1 MYTSS
6 DIQRMLGPHL
16 EETTGPA
23 TAWITDLVYDSRQIR
38 RPQSSLFVALRG
50 TRSDGHLFI
59 DHAYRQGVRS
69 FLVDRPV
76 EQPAPDVLI
85 IRVDNTQDALQ
96 YLAGQHRQLF
106 DYPVIGITGSNGKT
120 IVKEWLGQLLQ
131 PDFSTV
137 RSPRSFNSQ
146 IGVPLSLWQMRPHHQ
161 LGIFEAGISQPGEME
176 RLAALIQPDIGVF
189 TTLGAAHDQG
199 FPSRA
204 HKVAE
209 KVLLFAKAKT
219 IIYPA
224 DEPLVQKEI
233 EQLPGRA
240 LGWSTTRPEA
250 DLYVR
255 SIRPAGSGLQLEAD
269 YQGTGHSL
277 TIPFADAASL
287 HNAISCWCVLLFLDI
302 PDAVI
307 AQRMRSLSHL
317 PLRLDLRE
325 GVHQSRIINDS
336 YNNDLTGLEHAL
348 SFLDQQAGQRPRTL
362 ILSDLEQTGL
372 SQSEVNQRIL
382 DLIDAHRIHRF
393 IGIGTKLQSLEKA
406 LTSNTASAFFP
417 NTLAFLDQLDTD
429 AFRNEIILLKGGR
442 SFAFE
447 RISDRLARQVHQT
460 VLEVNLSAL
469 AHNLTQYHRLL
480 HPRTRMMV
488 MVKAAA
494 YGSGS
499 REVARL
505 LQHQGVD
512 YLAVAYA
519 DEGVELREAGIQVPI
534 LVLNPEE
541 AVFETMRRYRLEPE
555 VYSLQQARA
564 LHEYLDFCESTMT
577 IHLNLDTG
585 MHRLGFQ
592 APEIEALVAFLA
604 KASRFHI
611 QSVFTHLA
619 ASDSPQDD
627 AFTHGQVDQF
637 QQLYE
642 VIVDQIGYRPW
653 QHVLN
658 TSGISRFPQ
667 YQFDMVRL
675 GIGIYGIDPGET
687 TPGPLQTVLTFRA
700 TVSQLKQIPAGET
713 VGYGRL
719 DPADNPRTL
728 ATVTAGYADGLPRA
742 AGRGRYHLYWHG
754 QAAPIIGQVCMDMCM
769 VDVTHLPEVRVG
781 DAMVIFGEKA
791 PVSEMAQLLQTIPYE
806 LFAGIATR
814 VKRVYIQE

>member
-1 MYTSS
+1 MYTAT
-6 DIQRMLGPHL
+6 DIQRLLGPHL
-16 EETTGPA
+16 EETTGST
-23 TAWITDLVYDSRQIR
+23 TAWITDLAYDSRQIR

-50 TRSDGHLFI
+50 MRSDGHLFI
-59 DHAYRQGVRS
+59 DHAYRQGVKS
-69 FLVDRPV
+69 FMVDRPV
-76 EQPAPDVLI
+76 ERPAPDVLML
-85 IRVDNTQDALQ
+85 RVDNTQDALQ

-106 DYPVIGITGSNGKT
+106 DVPVIGITGSNGKT

-131 PDFSTV
+131 PDFTSV

-146 IGVPLSLWQMRPHHQ
+146 IGVPLSLWQMRAHHQ
-161 LGIFEAGISQPGEME
+161 LGLFEAGISQPGEMA
-176 RLAALIQPDIGVF
+176 RLAAIIRPDIGVF

-199 FPSRA
+199 FQTRA
-204 HKVAE
+204 HKMAE
-209 KVLLFAKAKT
+209 KALLFANAKT

-224 DEPLVQKEI
+224 DEPLVQE
-233 EQLPGRA
+233 ELAALPGQL
-240 LGWSTTRPEA
+240 LGWSTRNPEA
-250 DLYVR
+250 PLYVHT
-255 SIRPAGSGLQLEAD
+255 IRTAGPGLQLEGSF
-269 YQGTGHSL
+269 QETERSL
-277 TIPFADAASL
+277 TIPFSDSASL
-287 HNAISCWCVLLFLDI
+287 HNAITCWCVLLLLDV
-302 PDAVI
+302 PDADI
-307 AQRMRSLSHL
+307 AERMRTLNHL

-325 GVHQSRIINDS
+325 GVHQCRIINDS

-348 SFLDQQAGQRPRTL
+348 SFMEQQAGQRPRTL

-372 SQSEVNQRIL
+372 SQPEVNQRIL
-382 DLIDAHRIHRF
+382 DLISAHRIRRF
-393 IGIGTKLQSLEKA
+393 IGIGSKLSGLEKR
-406 LTSNTASAFFP
+406 LGEQITSAMYP
-417 NTLAFLDQLDTD
+417 NTRSFLDQLDTD

-469 AHNLTQYHRLL
+469 AHNLIQYHRLL

-519 DEGVELREAGIQVPI
+519 DEGAELRDAGIALPI

-592 APEIEALVAFLA
+592 ASEIDALVDFLA
-604 KASRFHI
+604 KAGRFRI
-611 QSVFTHLA
+611 KSIFTHLA
-619 ASDSPQDD
+619 ASDSSVED
-627 AFTHGQVDQF
+627 AFTHGQVSQF
-637 QQLYE
+637 ERMYE
-642 VIVDQIGYRPW
+642 AITGEIGYRPW
-653 QHVLN
+653 RHVLN
-658 TSGISRFPQ
+658 TSGINRFPQ

-675 GIGIYGIDPGET
+675 GIGVYGIDPGET

-719 DPADNPRTL
+719 DPADHPRRL

-742 AGRGRYHLYWHG
+742 AGRGRYCLYW
-754 QAAPIIGQVCMDMCM
+754 QEQPAPIVGQVCMDMCM
-769 VDVTHLPEVRVG
+769 VDVTHLPAVQVG
-781 DAMVIFGEKA
+781 DDMVIFGEKA
-791 PVSEMAQLLQTIPYE
+791 PVSDMARVLQTIPYE
-806 LFAGIATR
+806 LFSGIATR

>member
-1 MYTSS
+1 MYTTT

-16 EETTGPA
+16 EEATGPA

-38 RPQSSLFVALRG
+38 RPPGSLFVALRG
-50 TRSDGHLFI
+50 TRSDGHLYI

-76 EQPAPDVLI
+76 EPPAPDVLVM
-85 IRVDNTQDALQ
+85 RVDNTQDALQ
-96 YLAGQHRQLF
+96 YLAGQHGQQY
-106 DYPVIGITGSNGKT
+106 DIPVIGITGSNGKT

-131 PDFSTV
+131 PDLSSV

-146 IGVPLSLWQMRPHHQ
+146 IGVPLSLWQMRHHHQ
-161 LGIFEAGISQPGEME
+161 LGIFEAGISQPGEMA
-176 RLAALIQPDIGVF
+176 RLAAIIRPDIGVF

-199 FPSRA
+199 FESRA
-204 HKVAE
+204 HKMAE
-209 KVLLFAKAKT
+209 KALLFAQAKT

-224 DEPLVQKEI
+224 DESLVQEEI
-233 EQLPGRA
+233 SKQPGMA
-240 LGWSTTRPEA
+240 LGWSTSDPEA
-250 DLYVR
+250 QLYVHT
-255 SIRPAGSGLQLEAD
+255 IRPTGSGRQLEAT
-269 YQGTGHSL
+269 YQGMERSIN
-277 TIPFADAASL
+277 IPFTDPASL
-287 HNAISCWCVLLFLDI
+287 HNAITCWCVLLLLEI
-302 PDAVI
+302 PDTEI
-307 AQRMRSLSHL
+307 AERMRSLSHL

-325 GVHQSRIINDS
+325 GVHQCRIINDS

-348 SFLDQQAGQRPRTL
+348 SFMEQQAGQRSRTL

-372 SQSEVNQRIL
+372 AQADVNQRII
-382 DLIDAHRIHRF
+382 DLLKAHHIRRF
-393 IGIGTKLQSLEKA
+393 IGIGTKLHSLKQHF
-406 LTSNTASAFFP
+406 TADDSAVFYP
-417 NTLAFLDQLDTD
+417 NTQAFLDQLDSH

-442 SFAFE
+442 AFAFE

-519 DEGVELREAGIQVPI
+519 DEGVELREAGIELPI

-555 VYSLQQARA
+555 VYSIQQARA

-592 APEIEALVAFLA
+592 SGEIAELTGFLA
-604 KASRFHI
+604 KADRFKI
-611 QSVFTHLA
+611 QSIFTHLA
-619 ASDSPQDD
+619 ASDSPEKD
-627 AFTHGQVDQF
+627 AFTHLQVSQF
-637 QQLYE
+637 EELYE
-642 VIVDQIGYRPW
+642 VITAAIGYRPW

-675 GIGIYGIDPGET
+675 GIGVYGIDPGET

-700 TVSQLKQIPAGET
+700 TVSQLKHIPEGAT

-719 DPADNPRTL
+719 DPADHPRIL

-742 AGRGRYHLYWHG
+742 AGRGRYQLYWQG
-754 QAAPIIGQVCMDMCM
+754 QGAPIVGQVCMDMCM
-769 VDVTHLPEVRVG
+769 VDVTHLPGVQVG
-781 DAMVIFGEKA
+781 DTMVIFGEEA
-791 PVSEMAQLLQTIPYE
+791 PVSVMARILQTIPYE
-806 LFAGIATR
+806 LFSGIATR

>member
-1 MYTSS
+1 MYTTT

-16 EETTGPA
+16 EEATGPA
-23 TAWITDLVYDSRQIR
+23 SAWITDLVYDSRQIR

-50 TRSDGHLFI
+50 SRSDGHLFI

-76 EQPAPDVLI
+76 EPPAPDVLLL
-85 IRVDNTQDALQ
+85 RVDNTQDALQ
-96 YLAGQHRQLF
+96 YLAGQHRQQF
-106 DYPVIGITGSNGKT
+106 DFPVIGITGSNGKT

-146 IGVPLSLWQMRPHHQ
+146 IGVPLSLWHMRSHHQ
-161 LGIFEAGISQPGEME
+161 LGIFEAGISQPGEMA
-176 RLAALIQPDIGVF
+176 RLAEIISPDIGVF

-199 FPSRA
+199 FENRT
-204 HKVAE
+204 HKMSE
-209 KVLLFAKAKT
+209 KGLLFAKAKT
-219 IIYPA
+219 IIYPY
-224 DEPLVQKEI
+224 D
-233 EQLPGRA
+233 EQLVRTEMAKLSGE
-240 LGWSTTRPEA
+240 LIGWSTTDAEA
-250 DLYVR
+250 PLYVHSMR
-255 SIRPAGSGLQLEAD
+255 SVGSGLQLEATYRD
-269 YQGTGHSL
+269 LPRSL
-277 TIPFADAASL
+277 RIPFSDPASI
-287 HNAISCWCVLLFLDI
+287 HNVLTCWCVLLILDI
-302 PDAVI
+302 PDPEIAV
-307 AQRMRSLSHL
+307 RMGTLSHL

-325 GVHQSRIINDS
+325 GIHQSRIINDS

-348 SFLDQQAGQRPRTL
+348 SFMEQQAGQRPKTL

-372 SQSEVNQRIL
+372 SQEAINRRIL
-382 DLIDAHRIHRF
+382 LLLKAYHIERF
-393 IGIGTKLQSLEKA
+393 IGVGPRLQSLQTHLPATEK
-406 LTSNTASAFFP
+406 SAFFS
-417 NTLAFLDQLDTD
+417 NTQAFLDQLDTD

-442 SFAFE
+442 AFAFE

-469 AHNLTQYHRLL
+469 AHNLTRYHRLL

-519 DEGVELREAGIQVPI
+519 DEGVELREAGIELPI

-555 VYSLQQARA
+555 VYSLPQAQA

-592 APEIEALVAFLA
+592 PSEVDELIAFLA
-604 KASRFHI
+604 KANRFQI
-611 QSVFTHLA
+611 QSIFTHLA
-619 ASDSPQDD
+619 ASDLPGED
-627 AFTHGQVDQF
+627 AFTHQQIAQF
-637 QQLYE
+637 TRIYE
-642 VIVDQIGYRPW
+642 DLVAAIGYRPW

-675 GIGIYGIDPGET
+675 GIGIYGMEPGEKT
-687 TPGPLQTVLTFRA
+687 QGPLQTVLTFRA
-700 TVSQLKQIPAGET
+700 TVSQLKKIPAGET

-719 DPADNPRTL
+719 DPADHARTI

-742 AGRGRYHLYWHG
+742 AGRGRYSLYWQG
-754 QAAPIIGQVCMDMCM
+754 QPAPIIGHVCMDMCM
-769 VDVTHLPEVRVG
+769 VDVTHLPGVEVG
-781 DAMVIFGEKA
+781 DSMVIFGEEA
-791 PVSEMAQLLQTIPYE
+791 PVSEMAQILQTIPYE
-806 LFAGIATR
+806 LFAGIAPR
-814 VKRVYIQE
+814 VKRVYTQE